1 MITDLLKKIEFL
13 SQTKFITNLNFSQIF
28 VTNLIFVTNW
38 NEFLSDFT
46 LKRFEA
52 EKIQCNSI
60 RGIHL

>member
-1 MITDLLKKIEFL
+1 MMTDLLKKIEFL

-60 RGIHL
+60 RGIPL